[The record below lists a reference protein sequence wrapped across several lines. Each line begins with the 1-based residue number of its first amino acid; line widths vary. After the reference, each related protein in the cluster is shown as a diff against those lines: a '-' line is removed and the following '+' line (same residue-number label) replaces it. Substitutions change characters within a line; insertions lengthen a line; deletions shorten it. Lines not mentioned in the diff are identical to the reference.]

1 MPRLGR
7 YYRLSGA
14 VPPLERY
21 CRCGGT
27 VLPLVRYCRCAG
39 TVLPP
44 DAQFHRFLPHVDP
57 YLLCL
62 FGFDRSFWLFC
73 VSVCLVPG
81 DEHPEQQVRR
91 VNPGRSTSKRYR
103 TSEAT
108 GGSSSAQP
116 PPVGASSSANPPRK
130 KKIASRPKP
139 SGKKVTEMSSKEFW
153 DRRRRNPY
161 EEEQEPNLVNRPF

>member
-1 MPRLGR
+1 MAL
-7 YYRLSGA
+7 
-14 VPPLERY
+14 PLERY

-62 FGFDRSFWLFC
+62 FGFDRSFWLFL

-91 VNPGRSTSKRYR
+91 VNPGRSTRSGTAHLRL
-103 TSEAT
+103 
-108 GGSSSAQP
+108 QVVL
-116 PPVGASSSANPPRK
+116 PVLH
-130 KKIASRPKP
+130 SRQGVLPQ
-139 SGKKVTEMSSKEFW
+139 VLILLA
-153 DRRRRNPY
+153 RRRLLADRS
-161 EEEQEPNLVNRPF
+161 QVARK